1 MPTRGPR
8 PLSAKVCNDSPIA
21 RGTIG
26 EPIHYREAGS
36 DAGGGDPPR
45 LGNQDRRQRDPL
57 GRNSVPVRCTHSEIL
72 QAAQA
77 PRSPVKPTPPRPTTI
92 VDAPRLSKKLGV
104 DLVLASET
112 LQYTGSFKFRAAYN
126 VASNVKQAHIIT
138 ASSGNFGQAMAYACS
153 LFGKRCTVVMPTAAP
168 KIKVDAVREY
178 GAEVDLID
186 VKKKSRLERLDEL
199 AKEFPHA
206 YVASPYDD
214 ALVIEGNA
222 SLAKELFALG
232 LDLDF
237 IVAPIGGGGLTSG
250 LVKAVER
257 SGRKIDVLA
266 AEPLLSNDAAQSFR
280 AGHIVAVA
288 DESSTIA
295 DGARVLRIGDRNLEI
310 PRPGLTAVVEV
321 TEDQIK
327 EGVRL
332 LFALANL
339 KAEPTGALALGA
351 VLAQPDRFTG
361 KRVCC
366 VVTGGNAEPALY
378 AEVIAGV

>member
-1 MPTRGPR
+1 MT
-8 PLSAKVCNDSPIA
+8 
-21 RGTIG
+21 
-26 EPIHYREAGS
+26 
-36 DAGGGDPPR
+36 
-45 LGNQDRRQRDPL
+45 
-57 GRNSVPVRCTHSEIL
+57 
-72 QAAQA
+72 
-77 PRSPVKPTPPRPTTI
+77 PTPPRPTTI

-153 LFGKRCTVVMPTAAP
+153 LFGKRCTVVMPTVAP

-186 VKKKSRLERLDEL
+186 VKKKGRLERIGEL

-222 SLAKELFALG
+222 GLAKELFA
-232 LDLDF
+232 LDF

-257 SGRKIDVLA
+257 SGKKIDVLA

-280 AGHIVAVA
+280 AGHIVAIA

-295 DGARVLRIGDRNLEI
+295 DGARVLRIGDRNWEI
-310 PRPGLTAVVEV
+310 LSQGLTAVIEV
-321 TEDQIK
+321 TEDQIR

-351 VLAQPDRFTG
+351 VLAQPDRFRG

-366 VVTGGNAEPALY
+366 VISGGNADPALY
-378 AEVIAGV
+378 AELIEGI